1 MNHGRQQMSQHVSRS
16 FDIDV
21 DHVIKFLR
29 GYFPERSISRNGRRI
44 VDQQIGRAEMG
55 EHIAG
60 PNAHGIVVG
69 YIDRRELVE
78 RSVFGAQLFDDFLR
92 SCATGHAVP
101 ASQIVFSQRA
111 STAAGDA
118 RNDNVA
124 SVVLHCSESGSLH
137 SGAMFGMKN
146 RDEDIAI
153 HLTFSPKD

>member
-1 MNHGRQQMSQHVSRS
+1 
-16 FDIDV
+16 
-21 DHVIKFLR
+21 
-29 GYFPERSISRNGRRI
+29 
-44 VDQQIGRAEMG
+44 MG

-69 YIDRRELVE
+69 YIDRRKLVE
-78 RSVFGAQLFDDFLR
+78 RSVFGAQLFDDVLR
-92 SCATGHAVP
+92 SRAAGHAVP

-118 RNDNVA
+118 CDDDVA
-124 SVVLHCSESGSLH
+124 SVVFHCSESGSRRP
-137 SGAMFGMKN
+137 GAMFGIEN